1 MSAWPL
7 EMGLG
12 CCAAGQPGRAES
24 LVPLDPRHDMARFG
38 PEVLRATPRQSELLI
53 VAGTISHK
61 LAPVLRRIWD
71 EMPTPRW
78 SIVFSGCPVCDPAN
92 HGESTY
98 AVTRGIDRI
107 IPVDLYVSGCPAS
120 PDDLLQALLQLQPR
134 IEAMG
139 ART

>member
-1 MSAWPL
+1 
-7 EMGLG
+7 
-12 CCAAGQPGRAES
+12 
-24 LVPLDPRHDMARFG
+24 MARFG

-53 VAGTISHK
+53 VPGTVSHK

-71 EMPTPRW
+71 QMPTPRW
-78 SIVFSGCPVCDPAN
+78 SIVLSGCPVCDPTD
-92 HGESTY
+92 HRERTY

-107 IPVDLYVSGCPAS
+107 IPVDLYASGCPAR

-139 ART
+139 ARS